1 MASRIRKIHIYHR
14 KPERFVTAIEK
25 KLPDRKIATWTNRE
39 AFLAGIEEV
48 EALLAF
54 RPPRG
59 EWERAVRL
67 RLLQTTG
74 AGVDAVLPAPDLPSG
89 ARVANARGIHGEYMA
104 EFALAMILAFE
115 KRIPTWFEEKEKH
128 HWKYHSLGML
138 RDKRVS
144 ILGIG
149 SIGREIARVSRAMNM
164 IVSGTRRKGGA
175 LQNVNLVVTP
185 DKTKE
190 IVCDA
195 DFVIVLLPLTPE
207 TRGFVNDEIL
217 EVMPKKA
224 VLINLARGG
233 IVDES
238 ALIKRLEKGLLRGAA
253 IDVFS
258 QEPLPPNDPI
268 WDAPNT
274 IVTPHLSGW
283 FPGYEDRL
291 ADIFAYNLLALE
303 GGNSLRNEVNR
314 TLGY

>member
-1 MASRIRKIHIYHR
+1 MASRIRKIHIYHP
-14 KPERFVTAIEK
+14 KPERLITAIEK
-25 KLPDRKIATWTNRE
+25 KLPDREIVAWTKEE

-48 EALLAF
+48 EALIAF

-59 EWERAVRL
+59 EWARAVML

-74 AGVDAVLPAPDLPSG
+74 AGVDAVLPASDLPS
-89 ARVANARGIHGEYMA
+89 RVRVTNARGIHGEYMA
-104 EFALAMILAFE
+104 EFALAMVLAFE
-115 KRIPTWFEEKEKH
+115 KRIPTWLEEKAKH

-149 SIGREIARVSRAMNM
+149 SIGKEVARVFRAMNM
-164 IVSGTRRKGGA
+164 IVSGTRRGGEA
-175 LQNVNLVVTP
+175 LQNVSLVVTP
-185 DKTKE
+185 EKTKE

-217 EVMPKKA
+217 EAMPKKA

-233 IVDES
+233 IVDEN
-238 ALIKRLEKGLLRGAA
+238 ALIKRLERGLLRGAA
-253 IDVFS
+253 MDVFS
-258 QEPLPPNDPI
+258 QEPLSPNDPI

-291 ADIFAYNLLALE
+291 ANIFVYNLLALE
-303 GGNSLRNEVNR
+303 VGNSLRNEVNR